1 MDASPRLALPIGGV
15 TWHSARRMTTPAAA
29 PPPSEA
35 VTINAVAGIAR
46 SAADIIRVTQLADR
60 RAALMAQQDRIA
72 SMARAEAAAGVEASA
87 SYARVLLLQ
96 NNANIRAH
104 NEEVRAENERLLQ
117 QNIAEHP
124 DLPPPPPS
132 TGKSNAGIY
141 MGVAAVAVVAGAL
154 VWYRFGGRH

>member
-1 MDASPRLALPIGGV
+1 MDASPRLALPIGGE
-15 TWHSARRMTTPAAA
+15 TWHSARRMTTPAA

-35 VTINAVAGIAR
+35 VAINAVAGIAR
-46 SAADIIRVTQLADR
+46 SAADMIRVTRLADR

-72 SMARAEAAAGVEASA
+72 EMARSEAANGVEASA

-96 NNANIRAH
+96 NNARIRAH

-124 DLPPPPPS
+124 DLPPTPPS
-132 TGKSNAGIY
+132 TSKSNAGIY

-154 VWYRFGGRH
+154 VWYRFGGRR

>member
-1 MDASPRLALPIGGV
+1 
-15 TWHSARRMTTPAAA
+15 MTTPAAA

-46 SAADIIRVTQLADR
+46 SVTQLADR

-72 SMARAEAAAGVEASA
+72 EMARSEAANGVEASA

-96 NNANIRAH
+96 NNARIRAH

-124 DLPPPPPS
+124 DLPPTPPS
-132 TGKSNAGIY
+132 TSKSNAGIY

-154 VWYRFGGRH
+154 VWYRFGGRR